1 MWTAGPAMA
10 MAAAFPIPVP
20 PPVIQITFLACIR
33 DRAPF
38 QACWFIQQGVFRT
51 PCRRLGN
58 ADLAVRG
65 KERPAVSS
73 VARDGRCSL
82 PKAIVGCRGQD
93 RQATNM
99 RAPPQ
104 TGAGSYVV
112 SRTRH
117 CPDASA
123 TPAAVASATSQSQAL
138 LVDQPQSEGVRPKFL
153 TPSHAHAAARWLCT
167 RPQHQPAPARPGAPV
182 LAGRW

>member
-38 QACWFIQQGVFRT
+38 QACLFTFSKVFRT

-58 ADLAVRG
+58 EDLAVPG
-65 KERPAVSS
+65 KERPAVS
-73 VARDGRCSL
+73 ARDGRCSL

-99 RAPPQ
+99 RAPPP
-104 TGAGSYVV
+104 TGVGSHVV
-112 SRTRH
+112 SRRRH
-117 CPDASA
+117 CPDA
-123 TPAAVASATSQSQAL
+123 PRL
-138 LVDQPQSEGVRPKFL
+138 R
-153 TPSHAHAAARWLCT
+153 
-167 RPQHQPAPARPGAPV
+167 
-182 LAGRW
+182 